1 MGVGYIMYMDLS
13 GRWTPYALCKSRPTK
28 NMTDYLPGLYSLFFD
43 LIVLFIPCL
52 TVCLWYQD
60 DRISYNITEMTADDL
75 VRAAT
80 KFVAG
85 YVLGKLW
92 AFVIHYILHHP
103 KLYRYHKRHHQK
115 PADLVASAAWDDSAV
130 EYAIM
135 ELPSFCITLFAF
147 PTYWWVHLAHFAL
160 HGLDGACG
168 HSGFKAP
175 GIMGKLFWSNIM
187 LLFKN
192 VVLIDIYFG
201 KQYFSRGTH
210 ALIDEL
216 IHFVIAGYIFDGEY
230 HYYHH
235 AHLTINYAELEILDK
250 MFGTHHSQDRRFRQK
265 RV

>member
-1 MGVGYIMYMDLS
+1 MMTATGSITGPLGLALFRAFQAAASLATAHLLGVGYIMYMDLS
-13 GRWTPYALCKSRPTK
+13 GRWRPYALCKTRPAKT
-28 NMTDYLPGLYSLFFD
+28 MTDYLPGLYSLFFD
-43 LIVLFIPCL
+43 LATLFVPCL
-52 TVCLWYQD
+52 AMCLWYQD
-60 DRISYNITEMTADDL
+60 EKISYATTELTVDDL
-75 VRAAT
+75 LRAAT

-92 AFVIHYILHHP
+92 AFVIHYILHYP
-103 KLYRYHKRHHQK
+103 KLYRYHKKHHQK

-135 ELPSFCITLFAF
+135 ELPSFCLTLFAF

-175 GIMGKLFWSNIM
+175 GIMG
-187 LLFKN
+187 
-192 VVLIDIYFG
+192 
-201 KQYFSRGTH
+201 
-210 ALIDEL
+210 
-216 IHFVIAGYIFDGEY
+216 YIFDGEY

-250 MFGTHHSQDRRFRQK
+250 MFGTHHSQDLRFVQK